1 MGLAYR
7 SKCLVFEQVIGAS
20 KGELILSLFL
30 FYKVSLVALSAYT
43 S

>member
-7 SKCLVFEQVIGAS
+7 SKCLAFEQVIGAS

-30 FYKVSLVALSAYT
+30 FYKLTLLALSAYT
-43 S
+43 N